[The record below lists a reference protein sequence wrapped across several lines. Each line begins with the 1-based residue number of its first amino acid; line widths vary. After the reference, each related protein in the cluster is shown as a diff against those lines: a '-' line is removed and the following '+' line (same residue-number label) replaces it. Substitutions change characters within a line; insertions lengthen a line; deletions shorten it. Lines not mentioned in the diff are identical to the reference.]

1 MMLIP
6 CGLVM
11 ASPQVTQLLV
21 EWGKGNETARD
32 QLMALVYAELH
43 RMASRYM
50 GTQNPGHTLQPTA
63 LVHEAYVRL
72 TGDDKQWNNRAHFFA
87 VAAKSMRHIL
97 VDHARTHQAAKRGGE
112 QDPLP
117 LDEAIAIS
125 GERAAELVALD
136 DALSDLAKL
145 NLRQSEIV
153 ELKYFGGLS
162 VEETAE
168 TVGVSPET
176 VMRDWR
182 IAKAWLYKQLSQR
195 RSISDRPDDT

>member
-1 MMLIP
+1 MT
-6 CGLVM
+6 
-11 ASPQVTQLLV
+11 SPQVTQLLI
-21 EWGKGNETARD
+21 EWGKGNEAARD
-32 QLMALVYAELH
+32 QLMPLVYGELH

-50 GTQNPGHTLQPTA
+50 GTQNPGHTLQTTA
-63 LVHEAYVRL
+63 LIHEAYFRL
-72 TGDDKQWNNRAHFFA
+72 TGDDGKHWNNRAHFLA

-97 VDHARTHQAAKRGGE
+97 VDHARAHQAEKRGGE
-112 QDPLP
+112 RNPVA

-125 GERAAELVALD
+125 GERAAEIVALD

-145 NLRQSEIV
+145 NPRQSEVV

-182 IAKAWLYKQLSQR
+182 AAKAWLYKQLSHR
-195 RSISDRPDDT
+195 RAISDRPDDT